1 MDKLHK
7 RSVYPLPQYLFE
19 EYENLDVLI
28 CKLMD
33 AAERQCRKLHTGR
46 IPWYPTYKE
55 CCQTLEYWLNRK
67 SHYKKENRNVRQL
80 IVLQNKLNILYNA
93 DLSLAD
99 IDNKIIILHKERKK
113 CKLLAE
119 SLSYE
124 YRTQL
129 ALAKEEA
136 GEMKAATFLR
146 IANNIEAQRRMY
158 LNIRYMEGKVK
169 GSSTSKLTATS
180 EEGHQ
185 IKLTDKLE
193 I

>member
-1 MDKLHK
+1 M
-7 RSVYPLPQYLFE
+7 
-19 EYENLDVLI
+19 
-28 CKLMD
+28 
-33 AAERQCRKLHTGR
+33 
-46 IPWYPTYKE
+46 
-55 CCQTLEYWLNRK
+55 
-67 SHYKKENRNVRQL
+67 
-80 IVLQNKLNILYNA
+80 
-93 DLSLAD
+93 
-99 IDNKIIILHKERKK
+99 
-113 CKLLAE
+113 AE

-136 GEMKAATFLR
+136 GEIKAATFLR

-158 LNIRYMEGKVK
+158 QNIRYMEGKVK

-193 I
+193 IEKIYLKKIKKISPNRIRQPTAPT